1 MASEKTGSIYQA
13 KSKSSGKVYVGQTQ
27 SFKVKNAAPY
37 RYGVM
42 GRWSDH
48 VSSAMRGAT
57 APLAEAI
64 RTLGADDFE
73 VTPLET
79 DVAHERLDEREAYWI
94 ATLNTV
100 APNGY
105 NVMRHARC
113 KHRTDST
120 LSQAYLPTTHLV
132 RVCVIRRHGAPR
144 LVYVYLE
151 QTDESVVRL
160 VFGQAADST
169 FERAMEEAQE
179 FATVFVEAGIEV
191 AEEEEED
198 PLRKYRVALSAFCG
212 NPVSRVRIA
221 PFNHLVA
228 LHITTAEGTKRM
240 CFGGKTISLEN
251 AYKTAVAVVSALGE
265 LTTITFVQDD
275 ISRSAT
281 GGCSSR

>member
-1 MASEKTGSIYQA
+1 MATKNGSIYQA

-27 SFKVKNAAPY
+27 DFKVKDDIPY

-42 GRWSDH
+42 GRWCDH
-48 VSSAMRGAT
+48 VSSAIRGAT

-73 VTPLET
+73 VTPLES
-79 DVAHERLDEREAYWI
+79 DVTQERLDEREAHWI

-113 KHRTDST
+113 KHRTGST
-120 LSQAYLPTTHLV
+120 LCNVYLPTTVRV
-132 RVCVIRRHGAPR
+132 RVCPVNQKGVPR

-151 QTDESVVRL
+151 QTDGECVRL
-160 VFGQAADST
+160 VFGQATDST

-179 FATVFVEAGIEV
+179 FAAVFVEEGIEV
-191 AEEEEED
+191 VEEEGED
-198 PLRKYRVALSAFCG
+198 PLRKYRVALSAFRG
-212 NPVSRVRIA
+212 QPVNRLRIA

-228 LHITTAEGTKRM
+228 LHITTAGGTKRM
-240 CFGGKTISLEN
+240 CFGGKTISQEN
-251 AYKTAVAVVSALGE
+251 AYKTAMSVVTALGE

-281 GGCSSR
+281 GGCSPR